1 MKTDLSSAFFSRDDD
16 KETLAS
22 RMTLLDEQVDAVR
35 HEKNNLLA
43 FIKANL
49 SDSLGFKVGYWI
61 QGSFKN
67 HTVIKPVRRTDEFD
81 VDVGLYLFTDAEAQ
95 DIEAGNAKSAL
106 NDVLG
111 IYCQSHDYATLEKPR
126 PNCER
131 ISYSEGFH
139 IDLPLYYITDD
150 SKRCRLATESNGW
163 IDSDPK
169 SLQSWFDLQIKHLS
183 ASEKARLR
191 RVIKAL
197 KTWVCLKGIKLPS
210 IAISVFVASNF
221 TEYATDEDAVWSVAS
236 QLVTHLLSNGAI
248 KSPLNNDDLID
259 ADTEELDNLRSECSN
274 FRNTLQELDSSDSV
288 VTSHQLW
295 SNPLEHTFPPLHTL
309 ELENDKTNLPAL
321 TSPPQLSVKLSN
333 GTPEKITNSV
343 AAYRGEDLHFKVCNE
358 ADYPRDSEV
367 VWMVRNTDRDASLE
381 NDLGHYRKF
390 KVSEVIREGCEYHG
404 KHFMECTV
412 LHSERVLGV
421 SSVEV
426 KIRSVKRPERN
437 PPRRSY
443 GPRR

>member
-1 MKTDLSSAFFSRDDD
+1 MKTDLSSAFFSSDDD

-35 HEKNNLLA
+35 TEKNKLLA
-43 FIKANL
+43 FIKTNL
-49 SDSLGFKVGYWI
+49 SDNLGFKVGYWI

-95 DIEAGNAKSAL
+95 DIEAKNAKGAL
-106 NDVLG
+106 NYVLD
-111 IYCQSHDYATLEKPR
+111 IYCQSHECATLEKPK

-131 ISYSEGFH
+131 VSYRDGFH
-139 IDLPLYYITDD
+139 IDLPLYYINED
-150 SKRCRLATESNGW
+150 SSRCRLATESKGW

-169 SLQSWFDLQIKHLS
+169 SLQSWFDLQIRHLS
-183 ASEKARLR
+183 SSEKARLR
-191 RVIKAL
+191 RVVKAL
-197 KTWVCLKGIKLPS
+197 KTWVCLKKVKLPS

-221 TEYATDEDAVWSVAS
+221 TEYATDEDAVWCIAR
-236 QLVTHLLSNGAI
+236 QLVTHLLNGGAI

-259 ADTEELDNLRSECSN
+259 ADTEELDKLLTECSR
-274 FRNTLQELDSSDSV
+274 FSLTLQALEYSDSV

-295 SNPLEHTFPPLHTL
+295 SEPLEHIFPPLHTL
-309 ELENDKTNLPAL
+309 DIDNEKTNLPAL
-321 TSPPQLSVKLSN
+321 TSPPQLSVKSSN
-333 GTPEKITNSV
+333 GTPEKITHSV
-343 AAYRGEDLHFKVCNE
+343 AAYRGEDLYFKISNQ
-358 ADYPRDSEV
+358 ADYPKDSDV
-367 VWMVRNTDRDASLE
+367 IWMVRNTDKDASLE

-390 KVSEVIREGCEYHG
+390 KISEVVCEGCKYQG

-412 LHSERVLGV
+412 THSGSVLGV

-426 KIRSVKRPERN
+426 NIRSVKRPERN
-437 PPRRSY
+437 PPKKHY

>member
-1 MKTDLSSAFFSRDDD
+1 MKTDLSSAFFSSDGD
-16 KETLAS
+16 KETLTS
-22 RMTLLDEQVDAVR
+22 RVTLLDEQADAAI

-67 HTVIKPVRRTDEFD
+67 HTVIKPVRRGDEFD
-81 VDVGLYLFTDAEAQ
+81 VDVGLYLFTDAESQGIKA
-95 DIEAGNAKSAL
+95 ENAKDAL
-106 NDVLG
+106 NHVLD
-111 IYCQSHDYATLEKPR
+111 IYCQSHDYATLEKPK

-131 ISYSEGFH
+131 VSFTKGFH

-150 SKRCRLATESNGW
+150 TKRCRLATESNGW

-183 ASEKARLR
+183 GIEKARLR
-191 RVIKAL
+191 RVIKTL
-197 KTWVCLKGIKLPS
+197 KTWVCLKRIKLPS
-210 IAISVFVASNF
+210 IAVSVFVASKF
-221 TEYATDEDAVWSVAS
+221 TKYATDEDAVWSIAS
-236 QLVTHLLSNGAI
+236 QLVNHLLNGGAI
-248 KSPLNNDDLID
+248 ESPLNNDDLID
-259 ADTEELDNLRSECSN
+259 ADTEELDKLRSECSN
-274 FRNTLQELDSSDSV
+274 FRYVLQELESSDSV

-295 SNPLEHTFPPLHTL
+295 SEPLEHTFPPLHTL
-309 ELENDKTNLPAL
+309 DIDNKKINLPAL
-321 TSPPQLSVKLSN
+321 TSPPQLSVKSSN

-358 ADYPRDSEV
+358 ADYPKDSEV
-367 VWMVRNTDRDASLE
+367 VWMVRNTDKDASLE

-390 KVSEVIREGCEYHG
+390 KVSEVVSEGCEYHG

-412 LHSERVLGV
+412 LHSGRVLGV

-426 KIRSVKRPERN
+426 NIRSVKRPERN
-437 PPRRSY
+437 PPKRRY